1 MAAPR
6 PSRNEFAPPNGGLRA
21 RNSAEF
27 AYLLDATKP
36 PRASPTLRS
45 VPARKP
51 VLPAKKTRV
60 QSRLDLVLSLAAG
73 CALGLG
79 VWHQTYAA
87 LQLTAV
93 RHGVPPPFAEI
104 GIASWYGE
112 PYHGRQTANGELYD
126 MNLLTAA
133 HRTLPLP
140 TYVRVTN
147 LENERSVVLRVNDR
161 GPFIDG
167 RIIDVS
173 FEAAQ
178 LLGFVRQGL
187 VKVRLDAAAPPP

>member
-1 MAAPR
+1 MDLLISTVA
-6 PSRNEFAPPNGGLRA
+6 GGA
-21 RNSAEF
+21 
-27 AYLLDATKP
+27 
-36 PRASPTLRS
+36 
-45 VPARKP
+45 
-51 VLPAKKTRV
+51 
-60 QSRLDLVLSLAAG
+60 LA
-73 CALGLG
+73 LG
-79 VWHQTYAA
+79 VWHQTWAA
-87 LQLTAV
+87 LDAAAEW
-93 RHGVPPPFAEI
+93 RDSRREAAGPFAEV

-112 PYHGRQTANGELYD
+112 PYHGRKTANGEFYD

-147 LENERSVVLRVNDR
+147 LENEKSVVLRVNDR

-173 FEAAQ
+173 YGAAQ

-187 VKVRLDAAAPPP
+187 VRVRLDAAAPPP

>member
-1 MAAPR
+1 MPSIRPKAA
-6 PSRNEFAPPNGGLRA
+6 
-21 RNSAEF
+21 
-27 AYLLDATKP
+27 
-36 PRASPTLRS
+36 
-45 VPARKP
+45 
-51 VLPAKKTRV
+51 PAKKKRV
-60 QSRLDLVLSLAAG
+60 QSRLDLLISMVAGGLLA
-73 CALGLG
+73 LG
-79 VWHQTYAA
+79 VWHQTWAA
-87 LQLTAV
+87 LDAAARGRRDLGPDATGRAA
-93 RHGVPPPFAEI
+93 GGPFAQV

-112 PYHGRQTANGELYD
+112 PYHGRITANGELYD

-173 FEAAQ
+173 YGAAQ

-187 VKVRLDAAAPPP
+187 VKVRLDAAVPPP

>member
-1 MAAPR
+1 MAA
-6 PSRNEFAPPNGGLRA
+6 GGA
-21 RNSAEF
+21 
-27 AYLLDATKP
+27 
-36 PRASPTLRS
+36 
-45 VPARKP
+45 
-51 VLPAKKTRV
+51 
-60 QSRLDLVLSLAAG
+60 LA
-73 CALGLG
+73 LG
-79 VWHQTYAA
+79 VWHQTWAA
-87 LQLTAV
+87 LDATAERREAIGRAAV
-93 RHGVPPPFAEI
+93 GPFAEF

-112 PYHGRQTANGELYD
+112 PYHGRRTANGEFYD

-147 LENERSVVLRVNDR
+147 LENEKSVVLRINDR

-173 FEAAQ
+173 YGAAQ